1 MERRENEIEEMRQR
15 SGSGK
20 ANTRIVDRE
29 SDYQRQHMKRML
41 SPEVSSFL
49 WLLSFIYK

>member
-1 MERRENEIEEMRQR
+1 MRQR

-29 SDYQRQHMKRML
+29 SDYQRQHVKRML
-41 SPEVSSFL
+41 SPEVGS
-49 WLLSFIYK
+49 LLFHLPVVLQIA